1 MAARAKQ
8 ISATFTL
15 KSAPGEGT
23 SVVVDIPLRKEQIY
37 E

>member
-8 ISATFTL
+8 ISAVFTL
-15 KSAPGEGT
+15 QSAPGEGT
-23 SVVVDIPLRKEQIY
+23 SVMVDIPLKKEHIY